1 MSVHHP
7 IEALIQSL
15 ARSNPDLVAAM
26 VIDPSGRV
34 RASEA
39 VAPEVARAA
48 VALAVPARDL
58 LDRVC
63 AELGCGALRSVL
75 IEGDLATLAFADVDG
90 ATTAVLVGATGAA
103 AGALRADALA
113 FVTGIREGNRVS

>member
-1 MSVHHP
+1 MSAHHNLE
-7 IEALIQSL
+7 ILLHSL
-15 ARSNPDLVAAM
+15 TQNNPDLVAAM
-26 VIDPSGRV
+26 VVDPSGRV

-113 FVTGIREGNRVS
+113 FVTRLQEGTRAS